1 MTSKQGYNPD
11 FTKYFNKKVLVKL
24 NDDRQI
30 GGKIAHVDHFMNMVL
45 DDAFEYLGKEGIQRP
60 LYKTII
66 RGSTIVFW
74 EFLEKDNKAS

>member
-45 DDAFEYLGKEGIQRP
+45 DVAL
-60 LYKTII
+60 
-66 RGSTIVFW
+66 
-74 EFLEKDNKAS
+74 